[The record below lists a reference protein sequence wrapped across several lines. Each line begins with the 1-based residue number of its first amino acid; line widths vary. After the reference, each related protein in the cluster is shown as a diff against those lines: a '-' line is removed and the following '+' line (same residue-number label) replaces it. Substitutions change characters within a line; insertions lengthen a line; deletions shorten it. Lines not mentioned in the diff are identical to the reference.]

1 MHFTSKLDSAL
12 TLDIPVI
19 STLDHNQSD
28 LSKLMDS
35 YGILEIARGDLIKG
49 EITFDEYI
57 CLCEMHEVNIDS
69 YLETIETNLV
79 ELHLL

>member
-1 MHFTSKLDSAL
+1 MHFTNKLDSAL
-12 TLDIPVI
+12 TLEIPI
-19 STLDHNQSD
+19 AATLDHSQDD

-35 YGILEIARGDLIKG
+35 YGILEVAKDDLLKGD
-49 EITFDEYI
+49 ITFDEYI

-79 ELHLL
+79 GLHLL